1 MAVNDEKVV
10 EVIMRSEKDMF
21 RLLTKAMMAV
31 TKQSTHT
38 TLKGI
43 KVIQNTGQQRFTNL
57 RKQNA
62 TLEHVDV
69 NQEDLAAIKAEL
81 KRYKVDFAI
90 EHNQETDKTHV
101 FFKAQD
107 RDIINLALE
116 NVLIKFNADKT
127 IEQEQPT
134 KDAAQEQNQEKNQ
147 DQEKNKNQEQKQ
159 VENQDQE
166 KEKTPPTKEKT
177 DADRTRETQQ
187 PKDQQV
193 EKKKESLTKKL
204 DKFQEEADKINK
216 DRKKELSKNKTKTKG
231 KER

>member
-147 DQEKNKNQEQKQ
+147 DQEK
-159 VENQDQE
+159 
-166 KEKTPPTKEKT
+166 EKTPPTKEKT

>member
-10 EVIMRSEKDMF
+10 EVIMRSEKDLI

-31 TKQSTHT
+31 TKQSTGA

-69 NQEDLAAIKAEL
+69 NQEDLAAIKSEL

-90 EHNQETDKTHV
+90 EHNEETDKTHV

-116 NVLIKFNADKT
+116 NVLIKFNADKS
-127 IEQEQPT
+127 IE
-134 KDAAQEQNQEKNQ
+134 QEKNQ
-147 DQEKNKNQEQKQ
+147 DQEKDKNQEQKVGQ
-159 VENQDQE
+159 NQEQE
-166 KEKTPPTKEKT
+166 KEKTPPEKEKT
-177 DADRTRETQQ
+177 EADRTQETQQ
-187 PKDQQV
+187 PKKQQV
-193 EKKKESLTKKL
+193 EKKKESLVKKM
-204 DKFQEEADKINK
+204 DKYQEQADKINK
-216 DRKKELSKNKTKTKG
+216 DRKKELSKDKTKAKG
-231 KER
+231 QER